1 MKNIYELSKQDKD
14 KYRDEF
20 NKLKFT
26 KDVNIVRGPSFFVA
40 IAAAFASG
48 CLSGIAEEVAKL
60 QIWSDYTGIISLSAF
75 ILFSIL
81 ELYLNI
87 SFIRWMKIKHN
98 IEY

>member
-26 KDVNIVRGPSFFVA
+26 KDVNIIRAPSLFIA
-40 IAAAFASG
+40 IVAAFTSG
-48 CLSGIAEEVAKL
+48 FLSGLAEDVAKL
-60 QIWSDYTGIISLSAF
+60 QTWSDYAGMVAILAL

-81 ELYLNI
+81 EVYLNI